1 MDLRYDEEK
10 VASSWNFINKLWNA
24 SRFVL
29 MSLEDFKESD
39 YNLNNIDV
47 VDKWILT
54 RLNKTIKDTTKYM
67 EKYEFNNAS
76 KVIYD
81 FVWDDFCDN
90 YIELSKT
97 KMDKTSTKSVL
108 LHVLTS
114 ILKLLHPFIPFV
126 TEEIYMMLPVK
137 DSESIMISSYPTYN
151 KNEVFNEEESKVNK
165 VIEDITAIRNLKAN
179 NSITKNAY
187 VMFEAEDEL
196 LNIYKTSLK
205 INEDNIIK
213 ESKDLKSYNY
223 KSKYIDITYFE
234 EAQEL
239 NLGEVKEQ
247 ITKLEQSITRRKN
260 LLSNEN
266 YVNKAPQNIVE
277 LDRLKLKE
285 EEEKLENL
293 KNLMR

>member
-1 MDLRYDEEK
+1 
-10 VASSWNFINKLWNA
+10 
-24 SRFVL
+24 
-29 MSLEDFKESD
+29 
-39 YNLNNIDV
+39 
-47 VDKWILT
+47 
-54 RLNKTIKDTTKYM
+54 
-67 EKYEFNNAS
+67 
-76 KVIYD
+76 
-81 FVWDDFCDN
+81 
-90 YIELSKT
+90 
-97 KMDKTSTKSVL
+97 
-108 LHVLTS
+108 
-114 ILKLLHPFIPFV
+114 
-126 TEEIYMMLPVK
+126 
-137 DSESIMISSYPTYN
+137 MISSYPTYN
-151 KNEVFNEEESKVNK
+151 KNEVFNEEELKINK

-187 VMFEAEDEL
+187 VMFEVTDEL

-213 ESKDLKSYNY
+213 ESKDLKNYNY

-239 NLGEVKEQ
+239 NLDEIKEQ

-285 EEEKLENL
+285 EEEKLDNL
-293 KNLMR
+293 KNLMRW